1 MPAPGLPSWEQKAKS
16 PFHGLVTLSSSNPA
30 ATSGPIPLCS
40 TQILS
45 QSLSRLLVRTGPCLV
60 NQTSRTI
67 HSKATEK
74 KEKEGNCTPIDLL
87 MAAAMI

>member
-1 MPAPGLPSWEQKAKS
+1 MPAPGPPSWEQKVKS
-16 PFHGLVTLSSSNPA
+16 PFHGLVTLSSSNLA
-30 ATSGPIPLCS
+30 ATSGPIPFCS

-45 QSLSRLLVRTGPCLV
+45 QFLSRLFVRTGPCLL

-74 KEKEGNCTPIDLL
+74 KEMEGNCISIDLL
-87 MAAAMI
+87 MEAAMI